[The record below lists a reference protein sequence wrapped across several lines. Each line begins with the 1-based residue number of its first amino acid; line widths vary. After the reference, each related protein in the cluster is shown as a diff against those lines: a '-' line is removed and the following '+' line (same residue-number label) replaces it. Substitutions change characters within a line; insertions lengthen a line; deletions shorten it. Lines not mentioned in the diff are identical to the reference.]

1 MMSIC
6 FRFLIL
12 HCMQLNNLKHI
23 LFFSFP
29 LLDLFSD
36 ELNYRYWVSRLSS
49 SFSHM
54 EFLFDFV
61 ILYVNAI
68 IFRSSGYFCF
78 CFYICYIAVTLSWL
92 ALGQENQRSNNL
104 FKMTNWT
111 VYNFWVS
118 LSLPNKIKIPIIAAN
133 WEPPTFKEQHV
144 TWHHGGNENRMFLF
158 SKTRTARWTPCDPD
172 VLTPSLLL
180 GIWILQVFCRRRREK
195 VSPRYAAVTNNN
207 LEKGWG
213 MKAERRQIVW
223 IQRILCWIFFLSS
236 LPIYIS

>member
-1 MMSIC
+1 
-6 FRFLIL
+6 
-12 HCMQLNNLKHI
+12 MQLNNLKHI

-36 ELNYRYWVSRLSS
+36 ELNYRYWVSRLPS

-68 IFRSSGYFCF
+68 IFHSSGYFCF
-78 CFYICYIAVTLSWL
+78 CFYICYIAVTSSWL

-133 WEPPTFKEQHV
+133 WEPPSFQEQHV
-144 TWHHGGNENRMFLF
+144 TWHCRGEM
-158 SKTRTARWTPCDPD
+158 KTECFFFQRAERQDGSPCDPD
-172 VLTPSLLL
+172 VPTPSLLL
-180 GIWILQVFCRRRREK
+180 GMWILQVFCRRKREK

-223 IQRILCWIFFLSS
+223 IQRILRSFFFFFGPLCQFTFHNVVS
-236 LPIYIS
+236 